1 MKTSNTTR
9 YLCAAAHIDRT
20 FRNQVLEK
28 ILDEEYRVISIPA
41 GVDLLAVTKHCL
53 DAKRRKLIRDIVISF
68 LFIIAWMSA
77 YSQLFNSTANELG
90 YSAPS
95 EYSFSS
101 LFGSI
106 FSSFFSIYFLLAW
119 VAVLLESWVTRY
131 QIIAQSLLKQNFNPD
146 SVTLTPSTESE
157 IRRKLS
163 GVTNEE
169 ECNVVIYS
177 GFSPF
182 VGSGIDIGGWSFTLD
197 IKKGKEEMGVVKKPE
212 YFTTEELYLYV
223 DEKIRKLNLQE
234 TSIQDKIFVNGQE
247 IRGDVR
253 FLPDPYHRPLTKISP
268 STLQEFT
275 EGQSNEI
282 RHYKCIRIIG
292 WKGEIILSVFLRF
305 LKLRQNLFVETSYF
319 FLPPLKQ
326 EYRKID
332 EIHHNPTWRQLAQML
347 QETFLKVLILFPLA
361 TFLLCGELLRPFIR
375 WNQRRSNRRL
385 IRENPMFD
393 YGASTSIREL
403 AASNFF
409 THYFQKL
416 DKEMYFK
423 LIEHQ
428 ILDSIINFLDIHHID
443 TSDLRARQDTI
454 LNNGVIITGGSV
466 EAQNLTV
473 GERAKSVMNNMTQAV
488 SSVKGTQSNGV
499 KN

>member
-1 MKTSNTTR
+1 MKKSNTTR
-9 YLCAAAHIDRT
+9 YLCAAAQIDRT
-20 FRNQVLEK
+20 FRTQVLEK

-41 GVDLLAVTKHCL
+41 GVDLLAVAKHCL
-53 DAKRRKLIRDIVISF
+53 DAKRRKLIRNIIISI
-68 LFIIAWMSA
+68 LFIIAWISA
-77 YSQLFNSTANELG
+77 YGSISSGFEYG
-90 YSAPS
+90 YTDPFSA
-95 EYSFSS
+95 FF
-101 LFGSI
+101 LSI
-106 FSSFFSIYFLLAW
+106 FSSFFSFYFLLAW
-119 VAVLLESWVTRY
+119 AAVVFETWMTRY
-131 QIIAQSLLKQNFNPD
+131 QIIAKSLLKQNFNPD
-146 SVTLTPSTESE
+146 GATLTPEAEAE

-182 VGSGIDIGGWSFTLD
+182 VGSGTDIGGWSFTLD
-197 IKKGKEEMGVVKKPE
+197 MSKGKEEMRIAQKPE
-212 YFTTEELYLYV
+212 SFTVEELYSYI
-223 DEKIRKLNLQE
+223 DSDIKKLHLQG

-247 IRGDVR
+247 IRGDER
-253 FLPDPYHRPLTKISP
+253 FLPDLFRRPLTQVDS
-268 STLQEFT
+268 STLKEFVG
-275 EGQSNEI
+275 GQSDGI
-282 RHYKCIRIIG
+282 RHYKCIRIIS
-292 WKGEIILSVFLRF
+292 WQGEIILSVFLRF
-305 LKLRQNLFVETSYF
+305 LKLRQNLFVEASYF

-332 EIHHNPTWRQLAQML
+332 GIQPNPTWRQLIQIL
-347 QETFLKVLILFPLA
+347 QETFVKSLFLFPFA
-361 TFLLCGELLRPFIR
+361 IFLLSGELFRPLAR

-403 AASNFF
+403 AASNLYS
-409 THYFQKL
+409 HYFQKL
-416 DKEMYFK
+416 DKEMYLK
-423 LIEHQ
+423 LIERQ
-428 ILDSIINFLDIHHID
+428 ILDSIINFLDAHNID

-454 LNNGVIITGGSV
+454 LNNGVIVTGGSV

-488 SSVKGTQSNGV
+488 SSVTGAQASSG